1 MNETAPAAP
10 ATSYQLLAELE
21 AAFDRLIQCTE
32 SLLETHR
39 QAPGAIWICGAP
51 GQATPEEGQAWLR
64 QALLDF
70 WYQEGQDGR
79 ATRSYVGMVATD
91 EALLARVS
99 EVNAAK
105 AALGAQIARIREE
118 SPSLVPE
125 IKAVLPFRHPA
136 LQEHLEGLGL
146 ARLHLKQCWRALPLA
161 EAPVARLRLAW
172 YSSGRS
178 IKRLSVREAEQ
189 KLLKLDSEAPHVRI
203 QLRRLAGIP
212 DSEPLAQVQRQA
224 PLMRANLFFREPL
237 EDGRTRRAMNVA
249 LPLFLPS
256 PEGRLPDHNQPPPS
270 PPESRTRARRRD
282 ERLEDEPFLPSL
294 RVYRYR

>member
-1 MNETAPAAP
+1 VTVATP
-10 ATSYQLLAELE
+10 ATSYRLLAELE
-21 AAFDRLIQCTE
+21 AAFDRLIQRTE
-32 SLLETHR
+32 SLLETHGET
-39 QAPGAIWICGAP
+39 PGAIWICGAQ
-51 GQATPEEGQAWLR
+51 GKATAEEGQAWLR

-79 ATRSYVGMVATD
+79 ATRSYVGMVAAD
-91 EALLARVS
+91 EALLARVG

-105 AALGAQIARIREE
+105 AELGAQIAQIREE
-118 SPSLVPE
+118 SPALVPE

-136 LQEHLEGLGL
+136 LQDHLEGLGL
-146 ARLHLKQCWRALPLA
+146 ARLHLKQCWRALPLV

-203 QLRRLAGIP
+203 QLRSLAGIP
-212 DSEPLAQVQRQA
+212 DGEPLAQVQRQA